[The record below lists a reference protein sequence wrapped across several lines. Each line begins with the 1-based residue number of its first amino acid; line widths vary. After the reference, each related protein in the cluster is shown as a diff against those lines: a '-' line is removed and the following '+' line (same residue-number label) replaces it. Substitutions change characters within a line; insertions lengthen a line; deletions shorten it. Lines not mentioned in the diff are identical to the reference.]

1 MISRKVRTQSIKQH
15 LIICHAA
22 MVVSHKRILLTSE
35 LKFGSRKQPC
45 QFILHA
51 SPKLAALP
59 PTEAAFRPNI
69 LRGHYQTA
77 IWRSCASQDPPQ
89 ASPEDYG
96 WYRTEQGQMLPKK
109 FTSEDVN
116 VAPLEV
122 MKLIRCQ
129 CHALS
134 KRCEGR
140 CSCKEAGL
148 RCTSFC
154 GCNDDGVFC
163 SRFQDIAD
171 VSPDAYADI
180 GNIIDNSNS
189 DSEDDFDDF

>member
-1 MISRKVRTQSIKQH
+1 
-15 LIICHAA
+15 
-22 MVVSHKRILLTSE
+22 
-35 LKFGSRKQPC
+35 
-45 QFILHA
+45 
-51 SPKLAALP
+51 
-59 PTEAAFRPNI
+59 
-69 LRGHYQTA
+69 
-77 IWRSCASQDPPQ
+77 
-89 ASPEDYG
+89 
-96 WYRTEQGQMLPKK
+96 MLPKK
-109 FTSEDVN
+109 FTLEDVN

-154 GCNDDGVFC
+154 GCNDDGIFC

>member
-1 MISRKVRTQSIKQH
+1 MSVY
-15 LIICHAA
+15 
-22 MVVSHKRILLTSE
+22 
-35 LKFGSRKQPC
+35 
-45 QFILHA
+45 A

-89 ASPEDYG
+89 ASSEDYG

-171 VSPDAYADI
+171 VSPDAYMLI
-180 GNIIDNSNS
+180 LEI
-189 DSEDDFDDF
+189 

>member
-1 MISRKVRTQSIKQH
+1 MLVK
-15 LIICHAA
+15 
-22 MVVSHKRILLTSE
+22 ILL
-35 LKFGSRKQPC
+35 R
-45 QFILHA
+45 LHQ
-51 SPKLAALP
+51 K
-59 PTEAAFRPNI
+59 TMGGIE
-69 LRGHYQTA
+69 QTK
-77 IWRSCASQDPPQ
+77 
-89 ASPEDYG
+89 G
-96 WYRTEQGQMLPKK
+96 QGQMLPKK